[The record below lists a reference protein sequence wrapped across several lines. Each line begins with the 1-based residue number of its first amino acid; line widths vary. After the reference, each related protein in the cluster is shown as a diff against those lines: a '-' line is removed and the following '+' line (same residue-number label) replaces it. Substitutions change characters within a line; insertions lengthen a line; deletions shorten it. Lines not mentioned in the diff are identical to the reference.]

1 MQNKINLVNFVKF
14 SVFYFIFIKK
24 EYTYTEF
31 SIIANDSY
39 IN

>member
-24 EYTYTEF
+24 EYTEF